1 MKKNK
6 ISKNWINKQKRDIYV
21 RQSKVDGYR
30 SRSVYKLQE
39 IDEKKKTFV
48 EPYLPNYKIGIMHL
62 AAGIWKDNKDMRLDK
77 TVKID
82 IETLE
87 NTTITKSLRFGQ

>member
-1 MKKNK
+1 
-6 ISKNWINKQKRDIYV
+6 
-21 RQSKVDGYR
+21 
-30 SRSVYKLQE
+30 
-39 IDEKKKTFV
+39 
-48 EPYLPNYKIGIMHL
+48 MHL